1 MGGVSRPPFF
11 EVDLPMLTTFLG
23 FVDWLNERVG
33 RIVSLWMIPLI
44 GLMTFE
50 VLMRYVFFSPTE
62 WGTELVS
69 YIFASYVLLGGG
81 YTLLYG
87 DHVNINVLYNRQS
100 PRARAILDSLT
111 AVIFFLYAWVLLN
124 EGWKFAFD
132 GLMRNRHSGTDWNP
146 PLYPVLMTL
155 PIGALL
161 ILLQGTVK
169 FIRDL
174 RTAIT
179 GKEPAK

>member
-1 MGGVSRPPFF
+1 
-11 EVDLPMLTTFLG
+11 MLTSLLN

-44 GLMTFE
+44 CLMSFE
-50 VLMRYVFFSPTE
+50 VFMRYVLFAPTE

-69 YIFASYVLLGGG
+69 YIFAAYILLGGG

-100 PRARAILDSLT
+100 PRARALLDSIT
-111 AVIFFLYAWVLLN
+111 AVIFFLYAWVLFY
-124 EGWKFAFD
+124 ESWKFALD

-155 PIGALL
+155 PLGAFLML
-161 ILLQGTVK
+161 IQGAAK

-174 RTAIT
+174 HTAVT
-179 GKEPAK
+179 GKERMK